1 MQNDTSRAHLNRRTQ
16 ARLTF
21 SREEQVE
28 VVGPLSLVFVLGQL
42 EVVVVEGDGCVFS
55 VPQHE
60 HDFAAQVQQLGVQ
73 LTDQYVGVQY
83 PEMYP

>member
-1 MQNDTSRAHLNRRTQ
+1 MDTNQAHLYSWTQ
-16 ARLTF
+16 IRLIF
-21 SREEQVE
+21 VMEAQVE
-28 VVGPLSLVFVLGQL
+28 VVGPLSIVFVLGQL

-73 LTDQYVGVQY
+73 LTDHYVGVQY
-83 PEMYP
+83 PEMYI